1 MQIFKISDPNIPQ
14 ERFRMFVGSVIG
26 SLTIIPNANRM
37 EQSVY
42 EDFTRK
48 IAGPEAY
55 LLFVFDRLISQVRK
69 NFKRF

>member
-1 MQIFKISDPNIPQ
+1 MQSFKISDPNIPQ

-26 SLTIIPNANRM
+26 SLTMIPNANRM

-55 LLFVFDRLISQVRK
+55 LLFVFDRLISQVSK
-69 NFKRF
+69 KKI

>member
-1 MQIFKISDPNIPQ
+1 
-14 ERFRMFVGSVIG
+14 MFVGSVIG
-26 SLTIIPNANRM
+26 SLTMIPNASRM

-55 LLFVFDRLISQVRK
+55 LLFVFDRLISQVSK
-69 NFKRF
+69 NI